1 MMQPKD
7 REVKLSGAGSLW
19 DGVSQPSF
27 NILGITIP
35 LGKLIR
41 STVLG
46 GLYRK
51 REGGE
56 GKWNSEHTD

>member
-1 MMQPKD
+1 M
-7 REVKLSGAGSLW
+7 VLALSGM
-19 DGVSQPSF
+19 VCHKPSF
-27 NILGITIP
+27 NILGVTIP

-46 GLYRK
+46 GLHRK